1 PKFKTLVSGNLQI
14 FFSQFRVL
22 VFASAINYNHQGWRF
37 LCPNLMA
44 VNEDPAEGSIPS
56 ISLESLVSTQNGDA
70 FSTEDIAWADSC
82 LVKDPDISA
91 GDWSSINDA
100 LLQVLSLA
108 PKSQGSLSGA
118 MNDNGCVGGT
128 DDFEMLPPDDAVVIE
143 QPSPSSDDHYRVTI
157 GDEPN
162 LNIDTMLS
170 KEEMDVLCSL
180 QFLGQDPKT
189 FNGNWNS
196 MMEYVDRI
204 LSLRPEGSGS
214 MMTLLRD
221 VEDAQP
227 SAGVNRV
234 DEETKM
240 KPQHVDSDT
249 SGSFQLG
256 TLLSTYE
263 RDNPKETDQSDLLPV
278 DTASSA
284 EDAGVTSSE
293 IFKLWDLG
301 IHSEEEEED
310 DELKLNR
317 ALADSSIQSIAP
329 VVDDPEAT
337 RDLKEGALDYLIAGI
352 GDLSIHRHSG

>member
-1 PKFKTLVSGNLQI
+1 
-14 FFSQFRVL
+14 
-22 VFASAINYNHQGWRF
+22 
-37 LCPNLMA
+37 MA

-56 ISLESLVSTQNGDA
+56 ISLESLVSTQNGGA

-108 PKSQGSLSGA
+108 PESQGSLYGA
-118 MNDNGCVGGT
+118 MNNNGCVGGT
-128 DDFEMLPPDDAVVIE
+128 DDFEMLPPDDTVVIE
-143 QPSPSSDDHYRVTI
+143 QPSPSSDDNYRVTI

-162 LNIDTMLS
+162 LNIDNMLS

-180 QFLGQDPKT
+180 QFLGQDPET
-189 FNGNWNS
+189 FKGDWNS
-196 MMEYVDRI
+196 MREYVDRI
-204 LSLRPEGSGS
+204 LSLRPNESGS
-214 MMTLLRD
+214 MMTLRD

-227 SAGVNRV
+227 SAEVNRDF

-263 RDNPKETDQSDLLPV
+263 HDNPKETDQSGLLPA

-301 IHSEEEEED
+301 IPSEEEEEN

-329 VVDDPEAT
+329 VVDDSEAT

>member
-1 PKFKTLVSGNLQI
+1 
-14 FFSQFRVL
+14 
-22 VFASAINYNHQGWRF
+22 
-37 LCPNLMA
+37 MA

-128 DDFEMLPPDDAVVIE
+128 
-143 QPSPSSDDHYRVTI
+143 
-157 GDEPN
+157 
-162 LNIDTMLS
+162 
-170 KEEMDVLCSL
+170 
-180 QFLGQDPKT
+180 
-189 FNGNWNS
+189 
-196 MMEYVDRI
+196 
-204 LSLRPEGSGS
+204 
-214 MMTLLRD
+214 
-221 VEDAQP
+221 
-227 SAGVNRV
+227 VNRV

>member
-1 PKFKTLVSGNLQI
+1 
-14 FFSQFRVL
+14 
-22 VFASAINYNHQGWRF
+22 
-37 LCPNLMA
+37 MA

-157 GDEPN
+157 
-162 LNIDTMLS
+162 
-170 KEEMDVLCSL
+170 
-180 QFLGQDPKT
+180 
-189 FNGNWNS
+189 
-196 MMEYVDRI
+196 
-204 LSLRPEGSGS
+204 
-214 MMTLLRD
+214 
-221 VEDAQP
+221 EDAQP